1 MTAASPGVQGRCGG
15 RRRRARFAWTAS
27 AALLVAAVVPASARA
42 DYDSPK
48 RLPRY
53 STVVSLTFDDGGAD
67 QYITRR
73 ILADH
78 GMKATFYVNSNLAGR
93 DAYYMTWDQVRD
105 LADDGNEI
113 GGHTLDHVKLTTV
126 SPAEQR
132 RQVCEDRRNIIA
144 RGFHP
149 TSFAYPES
157 DVNPSVEAVVKD
169 CGYRSGRA
177 VGDVCDGCASAESV
191 PPPNPYRT
199 RTPDAVSTSTSLA
212 EIQSW
217 VTNAERHGGGWI
229 QLVFHHICDG
239 CSPSAIT
246 ASDFDA
252 LLTWLETRAWR
263 GTVVRTVAEALR
275 GEAVSPSPSP
285 TAG

>member
-1 MTAASPGVQGRCGG
+1 MRTASPGV
-15 RRRRARFAWTAS
+15 RAWFARAAS
-27 AALLVAAVVPASARA
+27 VALAVATVVPAPALA
-42 DYDSPK
+42 EYDSPK

-53 STVVSLTFDDGGAD
+53 RTVVSLTFDDGGAD
-67 QYITRR
+67 QYAVRR
-73 ILADH
+73 ILAAH
-78 GMKATFYVNSNLAGR
+78 RMTGTFYISSGLTGR

-113 GGHTLDHVKLTTV
+113 GGHSLDHVKLTTV
-126 SPAEQR
+126 PPAEQR

-177 VGDVCDGCASAESV
+177 VGDVFCDGCVSAESV
-191 PPPNPYRT
+191 PPPDPYRT
-199 RTPDAVSTSTSLA
+199 RTPDAVAMSTSLDDI
-212 EIQSW
+212 ERW
-217 VTNAERHGGGWI
+217 VINAERHGGGWI

-239 CSPSAIT
+239 CSPDAISP
-246 ASDFDA
+246 SDFDA
-252 LLTWLETRAWR
+252 LLTWLEQRTWR
-263 GTVVRTVAEALR
+263 GTVVKTVAQALR
-275 GEAVSPSPSP
+275 GEPVSPSPSPSP
-285 TAG
+285 TARYTS